1 MNAAVCDMWMDA
13 AILGGLEKFPYA
25 GAFTEPSLVEMSDSQ
40 LSSVVATLYGPVSQ
54 FKLPVPDEDWQD
66 VVFWSRRALPI
77 MEFALVKFPAWKTEG
92 TSWSRNNANL
102 NMTGN
107 EALADVKAK
116 LAEAEPE
123 YAKLLSDFKS
133 AAPERVK
140 DWLDIKIEDIDK
152 AIAGTKDDGW
162 VPWTL
167 ARDIYITKDYIAMNR
182 KAVAPM
188 YAAEGKSMPADA
200 MKPLEDKV
208 AALKAEM
215 DRGAARWKFPAG
227 KPKNATFEAKVAA
240 GVKSRIPGAV
250 VLKTALNTS
259 DWSIAKNDLGIP
271 RYRTRHV
278 LVLVKV
284 PGQARPWLVMGNFDQ
299 TYSGGGTYNAG
310 GSFTGISWIRVQ
322 SD

>member
-1 MNAAVCDMWMDA
+1 
-13 AILGGLEKFPYA
+13 
-25 GAFTEPSLVEMSDSQ
+25 
-40 LSSVVATLYGPVSQ
+40 
-54 FKLPVPDEDWQD
+54 
-66 VVFWSRRALPI
+66 
-77 MEFALVKFPAWKTEG
+77 
-92 TSWSRNNANL
+92 
-102 NMTGN
+102 
-107 EALADVKAK
+107 
-116 LAEAEPE
+116 
-123 YAKLLSDFKS
+123 
-133 AAPERVK
+133 
-140 DWLDIKIEDIDK
+140 
-152 AIAGTKDDGW
+152 
-162 VPWTL
+162 
-167 ARDIYITKDYIAMNR
+167 
-182 KAVAPM
+182 
-188 YAAEGKSMPADA
+188 MPADA